1 MRKTLLLCATALLAA
16 CSGGGLFE
24 KEKKYTPLYVYYNPL
39 DPDITSTLTNTDLSP
54 VKNYPN
60 FVNYPDDRTKHGLRG
75 NVSQVRYPLKDAR
88 GNPSTWG
95 IGLAFNEA
103 GQLTSVFSG
112 DFARPMDA
120 EIWEFQYDN
129 AAHLVGKVN
138 NPHRYRWPSNKDHF
152 EYDASGRLVKRNSP
166 FAQGDFQTY
175 DYHENE
181 NLKRVIPVQN
191 PRNLP
196 STALTGMME
205 FNKSSELERM
215 EVPLTSNPFVADA
228 KGSFNDFPSVS
239 TFTYS
244 GGLCTEKLEKI
255 AFIVRGE
262 TLDTIT
268 CVNRYAY
275 NDKGD
280 LISWEYNGGYYRL
293 DPVTRNEYSIPQ
305 TSFTIRFEYDY
316 DKHGNWTTRRTILPD
331 NYADIEWLHRYYV
344 VSTKQKEPASG
355 ERPVVSIEREIDYYA
370 FSAKEKAELKKKDAP
385 KFTAVQGRGLY
396 GSVKSLS
403 ETGHTVS
410 FDEYGNISYEKWEYG
425 PTEENYDYK
434 SPTEYVKKTT
444 GAIIGPFRITCEG
457 NIRKEGDEKG
467 IELPTEYEF
476 DKHGRL
482 IRYSHADG
490 MSPVVEEYTYD
501 GREKHPAVMTYT
513 FRYEEGKDIVK
524 CKYTYLETDKQGNW
538 TKRKVVRTVESTVY
552 DAMTDKETT
561 SVKTDP
567 EFTETRAISYY

>member
-1 MRKTLLLCATALLAA
+1 M
-16 CSGGGLFE
+16 
-24 KEKKYTPLYVYYNPL
+24 
-39 DPDITSTLTNTDLSP
+39 
-54 VKNYPN
+54 
-60 FVNYPDDRTKHGLRG
+60 
-75 NVSQVRYPLKDAR
+75 
-88 GNPSTWG
+88 
-95 IGLAFNEA
+95 
-103 GQLTSVFSG
+103 
-112 DFARPMDA
+112 
-120 EIWEFQYDN
+120 
-129 AAHLVGKVN
+129 
-138 NPHRYRWPSNKDHF
+138 
-152 EYDASGRLVKRNSP
+152 
-166 FAQGDFQTY
+166 
-175 DYHENE
+175 
-181 NLKRVIPVQN
+181 
-191 PRNLP
+191 
-196 STALTGMME
+196 
-205 FNKSSELERM
+205 
-215 EVPLTSNPFVADA
+215 
-228 KGSFNDFPSVS
+228 
-239 TFTYS
+239 
-244 GGLCTEKLEKI
+244 
-255 AFIVRGE
+255 
-262 TLDTIT
+262 
-268 CVNRYAY
+268 
-275 NDKGD
+275 
-280 LISWEYNGGYYRL
+280 
-293 DPVTRNEYSIPQ
+293 
-305 TSFTIRFEYDY
+305 
-316 DKHGNWTTRRTILPD
+316 
-331 NYADIEWLHRYYV
+331 
-344 VSTKQKEPASG
+344 
-355 ERPVVSIEREIDYYA
+355 
-370 FSAKEKAELKKKDAP
+370 
-385 KFTAVQGRGLY
+385 QGRGLY

-501 GREKHPAVMTYT
+501 GREKHPAAMTYT

>member
-1 MRKTLLLCATALLAA
+1 MRKTLLLCATVLLAA

-24 KEKKYTPLYVYYNPL
+24 KEKKYTPLYVYWNPL
-39 DPDITSTLTNTDLSP
+39 EPDGGILLSGDLSP
-54 VKNYPN
+54 AYTYPY
-60 FVNYPDDRTKHGLRG
+60 FVNYPDDRAKHGLRG

-95 IGLAFNEA
+95 AGLAFNET
-103 GQLTSVFSG
+103 GQLTSTFSG
-112 DFARPMDA
+112 DFAKPMDA
-120 EIWEFQYDN
+120 EIRELRYNVSGQFEGIVY
-129 AAHLVGKVN
+129 
-138 NPHRYRWPSNKDHF
+138 NPNRRRWDQTPEKLPSN
-152 EYDASGRLVKRNSP
+152 P
-166 FAQGDFQTY
+166 
-175 DYHENE
+175 
-181 NLKRVIPVQN
+181 RVG
-191 PRNLP
+191 
-196 STALTGMME
+196 AME
-205 FNKSSELERM
+205 FNEAGELTRLEAEM
-215 EVPLTSNPFVADA
+215 TSNPFIVEA

-280 LISWEYNGGYYRL
+280 LISWEYTGGHYCL
-293 DPVTRNEYSIPQ
+293 DPETRNLYTIPQ
-305 TSFTIRFEYDY
+305 ISFIFRFEYDY
-316 DKHGNWTTRRTILPD
+316 DRYGNWITRRTILPD
-331 NYADIEWLHRYYV
+331 NYTDDEQLHRYYV
-344 VSTKQKEPASG
+344 VSTMQKEPAPG
-355 ERPVVSIEREIDYYA
+355 EKPIVTVKREIDYYA
-370 FSAKEKAELKKKDAP
+370 FSAKEKVEMKKKDAP

-501 GREKHPAVMTYT
+501 GREKHPAAMTYT

-524 CKYTYLETDKQGNW
+524 CQYTYLETDKQGNW

-552 DAMTDKETT
+552 DAMIDKETT

>member
-1 MRKTLLLCATALLAA
+1 
-16 CSGGGLFE
+16 
-24 KEKKYTPLYVYYNPL
+24 
-39 DPDITSTLTNTDLSP
+39 
-54 VKNYPN
+54 
-60 FVNYPDDRTKHGLRG
+60 
-75 NVSQVRYPLKDAR
+75 
-88 GNPSTWG
+88 
-95 IGLAFNEA
+95 
-103 GQLTSVFSG
+103 
-112 DFARPMDA
+112 
-120 EIWEFQYDN
+120 
-129 AAHLVGKVN
+129 
-138 NPHRYRWPSNKDHF
+138 
-152 EYDASGRLVKRNSP
+152 
-166 FAQGDFQTY
+166 
-175 DYHENE
+175 
-181 NLKRVIPVQN
+181 
-191 PRNLP
+191 
-196 STALTGMME
+196 MME

-385 KFTAVQGRGLY
+385 KFTAVQGRGL
-396 GSVKSLS
+396 
-403 ETGHTVS
+403 
-410 FDEYGNISYEKWEYG
+410 
-425 PTEENYDYK
+425 
-434 SPTEYVKKTT
+434 
-444 GAIIGPFRITCEG
+444 
-457 NIRKEGDEKG
+457 IR
-467 IELPTEYEF
+467 
-476 DKHGRL
+476 
-482 IRYSHADG
+482 
-490 MSPVVEEYTYD
+490 
-501 GREKHPAVMTYT
+501 
-513 FRYEEGKDIVK
+513 
-524 CKYTYLETDKQGNW
+524 
-538 TKRKVVRTVESTVY
+538 
-552 DAMTDKETT
+552 
-561 SVKTDP
+561 
-567 EFTETRAISYY
+567 